1 LDRSTP
7 PSQPI
12 RLEPGSADD
21 RKGRLFLEGAIIW
34 AGRRSE
40 FLVVV
45 GDDYA
50 ALDTDASGDGLRFL
64 VEAVS
69 GVAGPP
75 AGPPEPV
82 AVSHISDMPG
92 EGPVQVH
99 WSFDADR
106 RVRLVD
112 VLRRSLAGTG

>member
-1 LDRSTP
+1 M
-7 PSQPI
+7 SQPI

-21 RKGRLFLEGAIIW
+21 RKGRLFLEGAVVW
-34 AGRRSE
+34 AGRRSPY
-40 FLVVV
+40 LLVV

-69 GVAGPP
+69 DVAGPP
-75 AGPPEPV
+75 AGPPEHV

-92 EGPVQVH
+92 EGPVLVH
-99 WSFDADR
+99 WRLDSER
-106 RVRLVD
+106 RARLVD
-112 VLRRSLAGTG
+112 VLRGRLGPPGGAWE